1 MNTVSTAPA
10 LGLMLLLAAAPALA
24 GPSQASIASPG
35 GFASACAS
43 EISSSYAA
51 PGQDMLSYYSNYA
64 GRFACGSEVF
74 TGAAGQAGATASW
87 SAPNLANTAAITV
100 HMGQIHLSAQN
111 DGPGGSAYQFPF
123 GQSNG
128 GWVDTLRIDLPGQT
142 GASGVWTFTVD
153 VGGFIDTASGGS
165 GQLLLSAFKD
175 RSELLNNVAGFDRG
189 GSDLFTTD
197 RQRVRWS
204 ASRGGERE
212 VQDLVTFAVPV
223 TVGQAF
229 DWGVFGTAIAGDVSY
244 GSGPDPSTA
253 LADFSHTV
261 HYGGSAILTIG
272 GVAAQGWSL
281 ASASGVDWM
290 QAAPVPEPGSWA
302 LLLAGAALLLH
313 RVRRRLPRPAATL
326 LLPLA
331 ALATV
336 APAQADPLRV
346 SLSGVFTAETPVLAF
361 SAPGA
366 AWTMSFVVDR
376 HPDPILGPGYTEP
389 GYYTSVPFSDF
400 HLVVAGIERAPA
412 LQVALYSGPNLGGM
426 DAVFSPTVPGTDY
439 QSIGTYGAAYY
450 SGSELAPVIEPGSY
464 PTFGPGTTGLIVND
478 FGTLYWQPAGTV
490 TISAVPEPAAAL
502 LMLAG
507 TALLLLARR
516 R

>member
-1 MNTVSTAPA
+1 MKTVPTASG

-64 GRFACGSEVF
+64 GRFACGTEVF

-87 SAPNLANTAAITV
+87 SAPDLANAAAITV
-100 HMGQIHLSAQN
+100 RMGAIHLSAQN
-111 DGPGGSAYQFPF
+111 DGPGGFAYQFPF

-142 GASGVWTFTVD
+142 GASGVWTFTMN
-153 VGGFIDTASGGS
+153 VGGDIDSGSGGF
-165 GQLLLSAFKD
+165 GQLEIRAFKD
-175 RSELLNNVAGFDRG
+175 RSELFSDVPGFDRG
-189 GSDLFTTD
+189 GSDPVGTD

-204 ASRGGERE
+204 ANRGAERT
-212 VQDLVTFAVPV
+212 VLDVVTFAVPV
-223 TVGQAF
+223 TVGLAF
-229 DWGVFGTAIAGDVSY
+229 DWGIFGSALAGDVSY
-244 GSGPDPSTA
+244 GSSPEPSIG
-253 LADFSHTV
+253 LADFSHTLL
-261 HYGGSAILTIG
+261 YGGSAALTIG
-272 GVAAQGWSL
+272 GATVQGWTLS
-281 ASASGVDWM
+281 SASGIDWM
-290 QAAPVPEPGSWA
+290 QAAPVPEPGSGA
-302 LLLAGAALLLH
+302 LMLAGAALLMLQ
-313 RVRRRLPRPAATL
+313 RLRRRLPLRAAAL

-331 ALATV
+331 AV
-336 APAQADPLRV
+336 VPAQADPLRV

-376 HPDPILGPGYTEP
+376 HPEPILGAGYTEP

-426 DAVFSPTVPGTDY
+426 DAVFSPTVPGTEY

-464 PTFGPGTTGLIVND
+464 PTYGPGITGLMVND
-478 FGTLYWQPAGTV
+478 LGTLYWQPAGTV

-507 TALLLLARR
+507 TALLLQARR